1 MTGDA
6 TSPSLPELLAR
17 DHRRL
22 DDLFG
27 RFLAAVG
34 ANDLMFVARAM
45 RDFDT
50 ALRRHTEL
58 EEEHL
63 FPAWPG
69 EKLTPAP
76 GEGDRERLFRELR
89 LEHVQIREVSGMMA
103 RLLDEGNDVAG
114 ARALAGNLA
123 RRWDAHTKREEDKAY
138 PLLSELLDPAGEAAI
153 RDALSGWGLCSPPD
167 PRVRS

>member
-1 MTGDA
+1 VTADA
-6 TSPSLPELLAR
+6 SSPSLLELLAR

-27 RFLAAVG
+27 RFLAAAG
-34 ANDLMFVARAM
+34 ANDLTFVARAM
-45 RDFDT
+45 REFDT

-63 FPAWPG
+63 FPVSPG
-69 EKLTPAP
+69 EKLAPTP

-103 RLLDEGNDVAG
+103 RLLLEENDLAG

-123 RRWDAHTKREEDKAY
+123 RRWDAHTTREEGDAY
-138 PLLSELLDPAGEAAI
+138 PLLSELLDPAGEAAV
-153 RDALSGWGLCSPPD
+153 RDVLS
-167 PRVRS
+167 RS

>member
-1 MTGDA
+1 MTADA

-27 RFLAAVG
+27 RFLAAAG
-34 ANDLMFVARAM
+34 ANDLTFVARAM
-45 RDFDT
+45 REFDT

-63 FPAWPG
+63 FPAASG
-69 EKLTPAP
+69 EKLAPAP

-123 RRWDAHTKREEDKAY
+123 RRWDAHTKREEGEAY
-138 PLLSELLDPAGEAAI
+138 ALLSELLDPAGEAAI
-153 RDALSGWGLCSPPD
+153 RHALSGWGLPPD
-167 PRVRS
+167 PRARS

>member
-1 MTGDA
+1 MTADA

-27 RFLAAVG
+27 RFLAVAG
-34 ANDLMFVARAM
+34 ANDLTFVARAM
-45 RDFDT
+45 REFDT

-69 EKLTPAP
+69 EKLSPAP
-76 GEGDRERLFRELR
+76 GEGDRDRLFRELR

-123 RRWDAHTKREEDKAY
+123 RRWDTHTKREEGEAY

-153 RDALSGWGLCSPPD
+153 RDALSGWGLPPD
-167 PRVRS
+167 PRARS

>member
-1 MTGDA
+1 VTSEA

-27 RFLAAVG
+27 RFLAAAG
-34 ANDLMFVARAM
+34 ANDLTFVARAM
-45 RDFDT
+45 REFDT

-63 FPAWPG
+63 FPASPG
-69 EKLTPAP
+69 EKLAPAP

-89 LEHVQIREVSGMMA
+89 LEHVQIREVSGMIVHLLSGGGEPDSA
-103 RLLDEGNDVAG
+103 RG
-114 ARALAGNLA
+114 LAANLA
-123 RRWDAHTKREEDKAY
+123 RRWDAHTAREEGDAY
-138 PLLSELLDPAGEAAI
+138 PLLSELLDPAGEAAV
-153 RDALSGWGLCSPPD
+153 RDALS
-167 PRVRS
+167 RS